1 MGYDKITCDVMTMLI
16 VRRHH
21 RSSGP
26 KTFTGTVL
34 FFSSAVLFLIVFK
47 SDIINR
53 AIGNKTLASVLKIF
67 LTVAAVFM
75 FIGAVKAG

>member
-1 MGYDKITCDVMTMLI
+1 MGYNKITYDAMTMLMI
-16 VRRHH
+16 RRHH
-21 RSSGP
+21 SSSGP

-53 AIGNKTLASVLKIF
+53 AVGNKTLASVLKIF
-67 LTVAAVFM
+67 LTVTAVFM
-75 FIGAVKAG
+75 FMGAVKAG